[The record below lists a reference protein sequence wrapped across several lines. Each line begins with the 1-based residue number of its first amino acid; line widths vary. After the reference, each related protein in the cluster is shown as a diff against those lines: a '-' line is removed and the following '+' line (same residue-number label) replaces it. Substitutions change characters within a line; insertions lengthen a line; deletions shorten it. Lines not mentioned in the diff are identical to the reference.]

1 MQDLE
6 AGQTTVCQTNPIT
19 LGNGEKMRK
28 LSSFFQLYFLLSLI
42 ENNDPCYIGKPR
54 FLPFQERTDTIVL
67 GGSYTQL
74 IQTE

>member
-6 AGQTTVCQTNPIT
+6 AGQTTLCQTNPIT

-28 LSSFFQLYFLLSLI
+28 LSSFSSALLSLI
-42 ENNDPCYIGKPR
+42 ENNDPCYIGKPC
-54 FLPFQERTDTIVL
+54 FLPFLERTDTIVL